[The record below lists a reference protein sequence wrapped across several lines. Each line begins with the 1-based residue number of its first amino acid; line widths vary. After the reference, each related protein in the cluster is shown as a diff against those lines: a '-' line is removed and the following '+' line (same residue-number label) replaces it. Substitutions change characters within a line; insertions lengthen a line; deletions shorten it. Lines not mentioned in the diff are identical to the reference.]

1 MDDNHQI
8 KLGSDDD
15 FKIHHDGTNNFLET
29 TGADIIIYGSGED
42 LAKFKDD
49 GAVELYHNGVKKC
62 ETASYGLSVSGNIS
76 LGDDNGGD
84 TLRRLVVGS
93 GNDLIV
99 YHDGSN
105 SYITE
110 QGTGDLYVTSTGG
123 NINLQTNSDE
133 PAVKCIQN
141 GAVELYHDNSKK
153 TWNNFIGATITGT
166 VTATTFSGNATSATQ
181 ATQLANARTI
191 AGTSF

>member
-1 MDDNHQI
+1 MNAEADEYKAKFITNGAVELYYDNAKKFETSSAGAQLSGHLQLVGHLDMDDNHQI

-123 NINLQTNSDE
+123 NINLTN
-133 PAVKCIQN
+133 
-141 GAVELYHDNSKK
+141 
-153 TWNNFIGATITGT
+153 
-166 VTATTFSGNATSATQ
+166 
-181 ATQLANARTI
+181 
-191 AGTSF
+191 